1 MPQQNHGGLRDYI
14 TPDTFEIFPSLPMR
28 RKNFM
33 EIDQTENK
41 KPLPNQAPKSQNSIE
56 VSWEFEP
63 AEDAEHRLTLI
74 FNLLLNNKLG

>member
-1 MPQQNHGGLRDYI
+1 MK
-14 TPDTFEIFPSLPMR
+14 S
-28 RKNFM
+28 
-33 EIDQTENK
+33 TEDK
-41 KPLPNQAPKSQNSIE
+41 KEKPLPDKAKSQGQIE

>member
-1 MPQQNHGGLRDYI
+1 
-14 TPDTFEIFPSLPMR
+14 
-28 RKNFM
+28 M

>member
-1 MPQQNHGGLRDYI
+1 
-14 TPDTFEIFPSLPMR
+14 
-28 RKNFM
+28 M
-33 EIDQTENK
+33 ENEDLNK
-41 KPLPNQAPKSQNSIE
+41 EKPLPNQAPKSQNSIE